1 MPRYKCL
8 NYTGCWGERE
18 RGQGGGGGG
27 QKNRQQVRSQLQ
39 RSDKPV
45 FASSQVLGRGGLNH
59 SFGFWAPICPNCPKP
74 IFVHQFVK
82 KTAPNLFLDTYLS
95 KTYFEAPI
103 YPTLPKT
110 YFETPICPKIVL
122 HLIVQNLFLA
132 IYLPKTAQN
141 LFKDFDGYVEMASD
155 LLLPN
160 VAREQ

>member
-8 NYTGCWGERE
+8 NYTGCWGEKGR
-18 RGQGGGGGG
+18 

-45 FASSQVLGRGGLNH
+45 FASSQVLGTGGLNH
-59 SFGFWAPICPNCPKP
+59 SLGFWAPICPKLPKTYFCAP
-74 IFVHQFVK
+74 ICQK

-110 YFETPICPKIVL
+110 YFKAPICPKIVL

-132 IYLPKTAQN
+132 TYLSKTAQN
-141 LFKDFDGYVEMASD
+141 LFKDFDGYVEMGSD

>member
-8 NYTGCWGERE
+8 NYTNCWGEK
-18 RGQGGGGGG
+18 GGGRGEGGR

-59 SFGFWAPICPNCPKP
+59 SFGFWAPICPKLPKTYFCAS
-74 IFVHQFVK
+74 ICQK
-82 KTAPNLFLDTYLS
+82 KTALNLFLDTYLS
-95 KTYFEAPI
+95 KTYFEA
-103 YPTLPKT
+103 
-110 YFETPICPKIVL
+110 PICPKIVL

-132 IYLPKTAQN
+132 TYLSKTAQN